1 MNHLA
6 SESRTL
12 SSSSTISNLPCVIL
26 LPRFHRCAVMIAGNC
41 GILAIHRQLN
51 SECRTLSHGRVH
63 FDLPA
68 MAFHD
73 VLADGQAQPRAA
85 GLLRGVER
93 LEDVREMLVG
103 NSDRSEERRVGKECR
118 SRW

>member
-12 SSSSTISNLPCVIL
+12 SSSSTISNLPCVIF
-26 LPRFHRCAVMIAGNC
+26 LPRFDDCTVTIASQS

-73 VLADGQAQPRAA
+73 VLADGQAEPRAA

-93 LEDVREMLVG
+93 LDDVREMLVG
-103 NSDRSEERRVGKECR
+103 KSDPLVTNLIVSQIR
-118 SRW
+118 